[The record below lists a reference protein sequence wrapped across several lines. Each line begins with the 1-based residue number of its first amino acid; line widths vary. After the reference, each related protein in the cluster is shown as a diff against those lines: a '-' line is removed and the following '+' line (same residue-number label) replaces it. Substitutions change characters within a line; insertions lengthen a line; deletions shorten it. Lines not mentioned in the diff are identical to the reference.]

1 MAKVLGLRQ
10 QRVQFFY
17 DTDFRTIGNVSS
29 GADLAAS
36 EKILFAGATPGDL
49 SRTNMPSPGQLTS
62 DQTFLCFAV
71 RHEIQFYAAG
81 VLGIGVTG
89 AAGTE
94 AFNAAVGLNSSDQ
107 LMQVALT
114 SCTFSF
120 KVSEKIEFE
129 GPVTMTPAGGGVY
142 GQKTKDKQDDTVFF
156 SGSSILTNGVP
167 DSGSIYVLP
176 LPVAITKRQGIQM
189 IEKKFNM
196 GTVNVVTAINEF
208 KGAKL
213 LRAYIDGYN
222 TRDVL

>member
-17 DTDFRTIGNVSS
+17 DTDFRCHGVSAGN
-29 GADLAAS
+29 DIAAS

-71 RHEIQFYAAG
+71 RHEINFYPMKNKG
-81 VLGIGVTG
+81 SGTILSGDLGLTNISTPEQLMIW
-89 AAGTE
+89 TC
-94 AFNAAVGLNSSDQ
+94 NSS
-107 LMQVALT
+107 
-114 SCTFSF
+114 TFSF

-129 GPVTMTPAGGGVY
+129 GPVTMTPAGGGPSGVAV
-142 GQKTKDKQDDTVFF
+142 QDATAIGLDNAGYSV
-156 SGSSILTNGVP
+156 LTNGNP
-167 DSGSIYVLP
+167 QSGSIYVLP

-189 IEKKFNM
+189 IEKKFALSS
-196 GTVNVVTAINEF
+196 TSIVDEINGYL
-208 KGAKL
+208 GAKL
-213 LRAYIDGYN
+213 FRAYIDGYN